1 MTSRRTRWSVA
12 LLSALIGTSGAWS
25 LALGTSGG
33 FEVWLVDQSNSRPD
47 GGGTLYI
54 YDGAD
59 VNGQA
64 KAATPEVI
72 DLGGAA
78 HGRCVAETGTAP
90 VRPHM
95 VEFDPSH
102 RYAIVAYVATGHV
115 LFIEAATR
123 QPVACIDV
131 GAQAHAAFPAP
142 DGSYVVVAN
151 QNGKL
156 LQRIETDFTTGT
168 FTLDAAATLDLANGL
183 TPSGA
188 LRQDPA
194 LRPDNAPICPIITKD
209 SALTFVTLRGGGLFV
224 VDSTATP
231 MTIVAE
237 YDRATVGPNGCGGL
251 ESNGK
256 LYLTSGG
263 GTAATPYASDLYL
276 CDLSAFATPAAPI
289 VRPPNEPSPDVIWRT
304 VQPAVADAHGAV
316 LTRDDRYL
324 WVGDRARNTATVV
337 DTATDEVVGEVPL
350 AGSVSADP
358 APDLFA
364 ISPTGNRIFAAL
376 RGPNPLTGNAP
387 GVGNA
392 VGATPGL
399 AIIRVTQ
406 GGRDGVLQAV
416 IPVTNVDGGG
426 VERADPH
433 AITVRR
439 TGG

>member
-1 MTSRRTRWSVA
+1 MASRRTRWSVA
-12 LLSALIGTSGAWS
+12 LLAAALMGSTGAWS
-25 LALGTSGG
+25 AAFAGTGY
-33 FEVWLVDQSNSRPD
+33 EVWLVDQSNSRPD
-47 GGGTLYI
+47 GGGTLLI
-54 YDGAD
+54 FDD
-59 VNGQA
+59 SSVVGQGRP
-64 KAATPEVI
+64 TDPEVI

-78 HGRCVAETGTAP
+78 HELCLAQTGSAA

-95 VEFDPSH
+95 VEFDASD
-102 RYAIVAYVATGHV
+102 RYAVVAYVATGHV

-123 QPVACIDV
+123 TPVRCIDV
-131 GAQAHAAFPAP
+131 GLQAHAAFPAP
-142 DGSYVVVAN
+142 DGTYVVVAN

-156 LQRIETDFTTGT
+156 LQRITTDFSRGT
-168 FTLDAAATLDLANGL
+168 FELDATATLDLANGL

-188 LRQDPA
+188 LRQDPI
-194 LRPDNAPICPIITKD
+194 LRPDNAPICPIVTQD

-276 CDLSAFATPAAPI
+276 CDLSAYAPPA
-289 VRPPNEPSPDVIWRT
+289 VTPPNEPSPDVIWRT

-324 WVGDRARNTATVV
+324 WVGDRARNVATVV

-350 AGSVSADP
+350 SGRASADP
-358 APDLFA
+358 APDLFD

-376 RGPNPLTGNAP
+376 RGPNPLSGNAP

-399 AIIRVTQ
+399 AIIRVTE
-406 GGRDGVLQAV
+406 GGRSGVLQAV
-416 IPVTNVDGGG
+416 IPVSNLDAGS

-433 AITVRR
+433 AVKVRR

>member
-1 MTSRRTRWSVA
+1 MPSRQSRWAVA
-12 LLSALIGTSGAWS
+12 LITAIIATVGAWS
-25 LALGTSGG
+25 AALGATGG
-33 FEVWLVDQSNSRPD
+33 YEVWLVDQSNTRPD

-54 YDGAD
+54 HAGST
-59 VNGQA
+59 VKGNGPA
-64 KAATPEVI
+64 RPEVI
-72 DLGGAA
+72 DLGGDA
-78 HGRCVAETGTAP
+78 HALCLAQTGSAP
-90 VRPHM
+90 DRPHM
-95 VEFDPSH
+95 VEFDADD

-115 LFIEAATR
+115 LFIEAETR
-123 QPVACIDV
+123 TPVTCIDV
-131 GAQAHAAFPAP
+131 GVQAHAAFPAP

-156 LQRIETDFTTGT
+156 LQRISSDFETGT
-168 FTLDAAATLDLANGL
+168 FSLDGAATLDLANGL

-188 LRQDPA
+188 LRQDPV
-194 LRPDNAPICPIITKD
+194 LRPDNAPVCPIVTQD

-237 YDRATVGPNGCGGL
+237 YSRATVGANGCGGL
-251 ESNGK
+251 ESDGK

-276 CDLSAFATPAAPI
+276 CDLSAYSAPAPS
-289 VRPPNEPSPDVIWRT
+289 VVPPEEPAPDVIWKT

-337 DTATDEVVGEVPL
+337 DTATDEIVGEVPL
-350 AGSVSADP
+350 SGQASDDP
-358 APDLFA
+358 APDLFD
-364 ISPTGNRIFAAL
+364 ISPSGDRIYAAL

-406 GGRDGVLQAV
+406 GGRSGVLQAV
-416 IPVTNVDGGG
+416 IPVSNVDANGI
-426 VERADPH
+426 ERADPH
-433 AITVRR
+433 AVKVRR